1 MSALD
6 RLEKVAGISIFNKLA
21 PKFLEMASTLDFN
34 ESALNS
40 FRQENNPVEGSKDM
54 MKAWLSGKSS
64 LPSTWQVL
72 LEKLQAVE
80 RELTQE
86 IKHFLKVTP
95 VTSLSLSL
103 VSLCMCWFHIGAC
116 TMFEFQSFLIDIWQQ
131 EGRVWARL
139 VCNWEERATD
149 QARLQRSSCPNTWRS
164 YCCRDHWYM
173 L

>member
-21 PKFLEMASTLDFN
+21 PKFPEMGSTLDIDERTLGN
-34 ESALNS
+34 LKI
-40 FRQENNPVEGSKDM
+40 ENNPVEGSKDM

-86 IKHFLKVTP
+86 IKHFLKGTP
-95 VTSLSLSL
+95 VTSLSLPL
-103 VSLCMCWFHIGAC
+103 VSLCMCF
-116 TMFEFQSFLIDIWQQ
+116 T
-131 EGRVWARL
+131 L
-139 VCNWEERATD
+139 VH
-149 QARLQRSSCPNTWRS
+149 SV
-164 YCCRDHWYM
+164 
-173 L
+173 